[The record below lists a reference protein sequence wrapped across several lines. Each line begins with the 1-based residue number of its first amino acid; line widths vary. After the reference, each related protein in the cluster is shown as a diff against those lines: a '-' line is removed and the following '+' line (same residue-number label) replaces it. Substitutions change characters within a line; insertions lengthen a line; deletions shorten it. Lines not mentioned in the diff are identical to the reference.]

1 MQPHETHIARHQQ
14 TLARRDAA
22 RQAIEACDY
31 LLARPCINSESIFAI
46 DSKDP
51 VAVTHLHVFV
61 ASLDRSLG
69 PNGSFFAIDSIG
81 EALVIRKTKMK
92 GDVFMTGERAKKAI
106 ESERRFQAKR
116 AEAWSA
122 EVDRAAVLYGLPTEL
137 AHSIPVIN

>member
-31 LLARPCINSESIFAI
+31 LLANLLARPCINSESIFAI

-116 AEAWSA
+116 AKA
-122 EVDRAAVLYGLPTEL
+122 EKWARQYL
-137 AHSIPVIN
+137 